1 MASLPK
7 PKESDWEL
15 ELPEEQQEAVGDTEL
30 SEEDATERD
39 RRNNAIR
46 EVAERAEFKRR
57 TQVMQKSLPR
67 PAIIDIEVLIKEAAA
82 IDDPIE
88 KEIAQE
94 MALLMANDALKYHVL
109 DTKVHGSSQPLEH
122 FDDELLQ
129 KARLELPSEVPPSE
143 SESFQA
149 EFAAAWEDV
158 HGHSKLP
165 GLAGYE
171 DDEIDEHQ
179 LMIEAFDVRFPC
191 CFRTSFYYIRSPLTP
206 LNRDSKKAPSPPQ
219 PKVTLLRKSSH
230 CTLAVTKHAPRLYDK
245 ISSRQLRRW
254 NRPGSVLILLGRWRY
269 VSRQL
274 LQDDWRD

>member
-1 MASLPK
+1 MLNEDRLASLPK

-15 ELPEEQQEAVGDTEL
+15 ELPEEQQDAVGDIEL

-39 RRNNAIR
+39 RRNHAIR
-46 EVAERAEFKRR
+46 EAAERAEFKRR

-82 IDDPIE
+82 IDDPVE
-88 KEIAQE
+88 KQIAQE
-94 MALLMANDALKYHVL
+94 MALLMANDALRYPVL
-109 DTKVHGSSQPLEH
+109 DAKVRGSSQPLEH

-129 KARLELPSEVPPSE
+129 KARLELLSEIPPSE

-149 EFAAAWEDV
+149 EFTAAWEDV

-179 LMIEAFDVRFPC
+179 LMIEAFDVRFPL
-191 CFRTSFYYIRSPLTP
+191 CFFTS
-206 LNRDSKKAPSPPQ
+206 
-219 PKVTLLRKSSH
+219 SSTFLH
-230 CTLAVTKHAPRLYDK
+230 H
-245 ISSRQLRRW
+245 
-254 NRPGSVLILLGRWRY
+254 
-269 VSRQL
+269 
-274 LQDDWRD
+274 